1 MFCKSLICIEAVSL
15 FICMTEGGQHDIIAY
30 NLFEQI
36 TEWYNMVVD
45 VNEMGIK
52 HTCRFLLGQR

>member
-1 MFCKSLICIEAVSL
+1 
-15 FICMTEGGQHDIIAY
+15 MTEGGQHDIIAY